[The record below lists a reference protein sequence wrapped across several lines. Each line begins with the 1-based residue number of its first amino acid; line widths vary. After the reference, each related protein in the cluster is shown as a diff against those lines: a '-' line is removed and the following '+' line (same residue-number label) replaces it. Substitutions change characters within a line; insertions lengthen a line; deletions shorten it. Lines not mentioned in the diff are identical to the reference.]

1 MASSEHFGH
10 SGNEDFTLEMLK
22 EMPYPT
28 ADAELEHD
36 AEILALLE
44 KLPYLTADAEVGLH
58 PTLQRIQNLPADLL
72 NMVMARLWEGAFCP
86 GHIYLPAQIDY
97 KKLRRHATDSRAA
110 KPTLLALSKGV
121 LADYEHRF
129 WMENTFVFGIGQP
142 LDIDESGFMGWLPD
156 KAFEHVKKVRV
167 IFSTR
172 DLGPF
177 YTSSLR
183 REHPCWRPAPWDKKA
198 KRNGR
203 SVPLQVQ
210 STMGVLKIGD
220 EERGWNECQMNELQK
235 IWIEKKWALH
245 ELRLEELTLDF
256 VECYTTDGHWIGD
269 EVAET
274 MAPFPHGLPRSLEII
289 APDEAMRAKIEGI
302 VRQGYQ

>member
-1 MASSEHFGH
+1 MASSEHSGH
-10 SGNEDFTLEMLK
+10 SENEDLTLEMLK
-22 EMPYPT
+22 EMPYLT

-36 AEILALLE
+36 EEILALLE

-58 PTLQRIQNLPADLL
+58 PTLQRIQNLPPDLL

-86 GHIYLPAQIDY
+86 GYIYLPAHIDY
-97 KKLRRHATDSRAA
+97 KKLRRQATDSRAA

-121 LADYEHRF
+121 LADYERRF
-129 WMENTFVFGIGQP
+129 WMENTFVIGVGEP

-156 KAFEHVKKVRV
+156 KASEYVKKVYV
-167 IFSTR
+167 TFSTR

-183 REHPCWRPAPWDKKA
+183 REHPCWRPAPWDQVTKKQPTTRKLDISDA
-198 KRNGR
+198 
-203 SVPLQVQ
+203 
-210 STMGVLKIGD
+210 
-220 EERGWNECQMNELQK
+220 ERGWNERQMNELQK
-235 IWIEKKWALH
+235 IWIGKKWALH

-256 VECYTTDGHWIGD
+256 LECYSTDGYWIGD